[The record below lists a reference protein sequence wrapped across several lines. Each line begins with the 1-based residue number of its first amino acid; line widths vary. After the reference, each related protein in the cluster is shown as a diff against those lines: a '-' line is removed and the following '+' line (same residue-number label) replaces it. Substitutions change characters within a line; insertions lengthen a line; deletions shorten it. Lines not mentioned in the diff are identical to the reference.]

1 MHAVTNG
8 CGISL
13 LHTDVNRFGSVLL
26 EQRNMHST
34 IQTRVFRCI
43 LYIHLYIWSV
53 YIYIHM
59 GDRWHNYK
67 YIATNSL
74 LRMHSTMRGQPRLQ
88 TWSFFARTTAT
99 TAAFGIARTTASFSS
114 TCAGYTRTTATW
126 KHYFFSARTTA
137 ADAYKCQLSRT
148 TAVFQAIILYVGEY
162 IMQQDVWHHNST
174 AA

>member
-1 MHAVTNG
+1 MLSRMDVESLCSTRMWTVSVRF
-8 CGISL
+8 CLSSGIC
-13 LHTDVNRFGSVLL
+13 
-26 EQRNMHST
+26 
-34 IQTRVFRCI
+34 IQLSRHVC
-43 LYIHLYIWSV
+43 LDAYYIYIYIYDM

-99 TAAFGIARTTASFSS
+99 TAAFGIARTNASFSS